1 MYRRGSSSRRRGL
14 ESGTCRSVALH
25 KLDRRSVARLAV
37 SVVVGDREDDRGD
50 PDQGRPV
57 GSSEVD
63 RKRRGEARPDN
74 DEGAVEEAE
83 GVDVNAVGSQAPAGW
98 WKWLASDTL
107 E

>member
-1 MYRRGSSSRRRGL
+1 ML
-14 ESGTCRSVALH
+14 ESGTCRPVALH
-25 KLDRRSVARLAV
+25 KLDWRSVARLAV

-50 PDQGRPV
+50 PHQGRPV

-63 RKRRGEARPDN
+63 RERRGEARPDN
-74 DEGAVEEAE
+74 DEGAVKEAKS
-83 GVDVNAVGSQAPAGW
+83 VDVNAVGSQAPAGW